1 MIDLRQWTERSRAA
15 LQDAV
20 SLSHSTASAEVTP
33 LHLLSSLLA
42 DREGVA
48 VSLIGRVTK
57 KGDALSSA
65 VADALDGGGTV
76 TGSTQRLPSAEL
88 QHVLLV
94 AKNEMG
100 HLKDEF
106 LSVEHLL
113 LALADSSNRAG
124 NILKKQGVSRDA
136 LMEALKEIRG
146 SQRVTDSNPE
156 SKYEVLKK
164 YTQDLT
170 QMARDEQL
178 DPVIGR
184 DEEISRVMKI
194 LSRRTKN
201 NPVLIGEPGVG
212 KTAIAEGLAQK
223 IADGDVPEN
232 LKNRRVLALDLAG
245 LLAGTKYRGEF
256 EERFK
261 ALLTEIT
268 HAKGTI
274 VLFIDE
280 IHTLVGAGAVGGALD
295 ASNMLKPALARGDL
309 CCVGA
314 TTTEEYKLHIEK
326 DAALERRFAPILVG
340 EPSVEDSIAILRGL
354 KERYEVHHG
363 IKISDDAVQAAA
375 RLSDRYIADRFLPD
389 KAIDLMD
396 EASAE
401 LKMAID
407 SMPPQLDAVS
417 TRIRRLEIE
426 KAALTRDVSDAS
438 RLDPIVAELARLT
451 EEFSILKI
459 QWQAERVA
467 VDRIRVLKKEINQLK
482 MEADRAERSADYST
496 AARIRY
502 GDIPARQTEADQE
515 SLRLS
520 DLQSEGALLK
530 EEVGPEDVAAVVSRW
545 TGIPVT
551 KLSQAESDKLL
562 LLEDHLRLRVV
573 GQEEALARVS
583 NVVRSARA
591 GLSDPNR
598 PLGSFLFLGPTGVG
612 KTELARSLAEFMFG
626 DESALVRLDMSEY
639 MESHSVARMIG
650 APPGYVGYEEGG
662 QLTEAVRR
670 KPYSVLLLDEIEKA
684 HPDVFNILLQLLDD
698 GHLTDNRGRTVSF
711 KNTIVIMTSNLGASE
726 IAALALEGAS
736 HKEVELVL
744 EDVLKQS
751 LPPEFR
757 GRIDDTIVFRALNRK
772 ATAEI
777 VRIQFAHVAARAAS
791 QGVEL
796 KISNSALDQLALWG
810 YDPSFGARPVKRV
823 LQKEVTHKL
832 SEEMLAGRI
841 CSGHIVEVDCS
852 EGRIIFRKLSTQSD
866 TVACDHAV
874 AA

>member
-1 MIDLRQWTERSRAA
+1 MIDLSRWTERSKAA
-15 LQDAV
+15 LQDAM
-20 SLSHSTASAEVTP
+20 SLSETTASAEVTP
-33 LHLLSSLLA
+33 LHLLSALLA

-48 VSLIGRVTK
+48 LSLVRNVIEEVDPLWNAVS
-57 KGDALSSA
+57 DALTC
-65 VADALDGGGTV
+65 GGSVSGPA
-76 TGSTQRLPSAEL
+76 QRLPSLEL
-88 QHVLLV
+88 QSVLLD
-94 AKNEMG
+94 ATKEMEL
-100 HLKDEF
+100 LKDEF

-113 LALADSSNRAG
+113 LALADSGGRAG
-124 NILKKQGVSRDA
+124 EILKKQGVPKDA
-136 LMEALKEIRG
+136 LREALKAIRG
-146 SQRVTDSNPE
+146 SQRVTDPNPE

-164 YTQDLT
+164 YTRDLT
-170 QMARDEQL
+170 QLARDEQL

-184 DEEISRVMKI
+184 DEEINRVMKI

-223 IADGDVPEN
+223 IADGDVPLN
-232 LKNRRVLALDLAG
+232 LKNRSVLALDLAG

-261 ALLTEIT
+261 AVLQEVTGARGKI
-268 HAKGTI
+268 I
-274 VLFIDE
+274 LFIDE
-280 IHTLVGAGAVGGALD
+280 IHTLVGAGATGGALD

-314 TTTEEYKLHIEK
+314 TTTEEFRLHIEK

-401 LKMAID
+401 LRMAID
-407 SMPPQLDAVS
+407 SMPPQLNAVS

-426 KAALTRDVSDAS
+426 KAALTRDASDAS
-438 RLDPIVAELARLT
+438 RLDPIVTELSGLN
-451 EEFSILKI
+451 EKFSRLKI
-459 QWQAERVA
+459 QWQAERLA
-467 VDRIRVLKKEINQLK
+467 VDRIRVLKKEINRLK
-482 MEADRAERSADYST
+482 LDADRAERSADYST
-496 AARIRY
+496 VARIRY
-502 GDIPARQTEADQE
+502 GDIPARQTEVEQE
-515 SLRLS
+515 TTRLS
-520 DLQSEGALLK
+520 GLQSDGALLK

-551 KLSQAESDKLL
+551 KLSQAESDRLL
-562 LLEDHLRLRVV
+562 ALEETLRQRVV
-573 GQEEALARVS
+573 GQEEALSRVS
-583 NVVRSARA
+583 SVVRSARA

-626 DESALVRLDMSEY
+626 DESALVRIDMSEY
-639 MESHSVARMIG
+639 MERHSVARLIG

-670 KPYSVLLLDEIEKA
+670 RPYTVLLLDEIEKA
-684 HPDVFNILLQLLDD
+684 HTDVYNILLQLLDD
-698 GHLTDNRGRTVSF
+698 GRLTDNQGRTVSF
-711 KNTIVIMTSNLGASE
+711 KNTLVIMTSNLGASE
-726 IAALALEGAS
+726 IAALTEGGAG
-736 HKEVELVL
+736 HEEVELVL
-744 EDVLKQS
+744 EDILKRS

-791 QGVEL
+791 QGVDL
-796 KISNSALDQLALWG
+796 KISQAALDQLALWG
-810 YDPSFGARPVKRV
+810 YDPTFGARPVKRV
-823 LQKEVTHKL
+823 LQKEVTHRL

-841 CSGHIVEVDCS
+841 CSGHSVEVDCDA
-852 EGRIIFRKLSTQSD
+852 GGIIFRKLERQSD
-866 TVACDHAV
+866 TVGRDHAV